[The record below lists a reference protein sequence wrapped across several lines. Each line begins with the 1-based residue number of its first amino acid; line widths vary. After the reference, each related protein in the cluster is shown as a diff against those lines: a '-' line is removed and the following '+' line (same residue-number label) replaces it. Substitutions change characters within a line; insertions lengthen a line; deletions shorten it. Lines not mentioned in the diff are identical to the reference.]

1 MAIAADSFVEPFR
14 AFTVFRTD
22 LTHRSNLDISSSPE
36 TNIMEPEW
44 TKKIPNETIC
54 QYYQVLFYFTVV
66 VVSIALLADLY
77 VMSTQPRTGFI
88 ILLRSLPMLIVS
100 LVSSLFLYI
109 LCSRTLLK

>member
-1 MAIAADSFVEPFR
+1 
-14 AFTVFRTD
+14 
-22 LTHRSNLDISSSPE
+22 
-36 TNIMEPEW
+36 MEPEW

-54 QYYQVLFYFTVV
+54 QYYQFLFYFTVV
-66 VVSIALLADLY
+66 AVVLVLLGDLY
-77 VMSTQPRTGFI
+77 VISTRPRAGFM